1 MQRQTRNNNTDQT
14 DRAPLWSKMKDR
26 QRQGERERE
35 FIMAEARKNQIK
47 THKVNS
53 TQIEHAPP
61 VPSETWDETPTA
73 HSFRLSTQSN
83 YLSLR
88 RLNGLEI
95 RMKKNI
101 EQSNEFEFNFLIH
114 RKRRLHS
121 APAHSDHH
129 STDTDTYTDSRSTNS
144 HSAPPSPTSP
154 SVSSRPPRPPL
165 VVDARDMC
173 VQGNE
178 DAPYTAT
185 DSANPQTAPFSIRRR
200 AVPAER
206 RGFDHTRLDDWDGSD
221 ARDSARIAGPAHA
234 AAKRGTERGNEGEA
248 AGAHSE
254 GPARVCSAAVVAA
267 YTLCAEP
274 SPAAAAPAAF
284 AASGAAPFWC
294 PPTASASPRVC

>member
-121 APAHSDHH
+121 APAHSDR
-129 STDTDTYTDSRSTNS
+129 STDTDTYTDSRSPSTNS
-144 HSAPPSPTSP
+144 NTLCAAIAYTSP
-154 SVSSRPPRPPL
+154 NSASPRPPHPPR
-165 VVDARDMC
+165 VVDARDMR
-173 VQGNE
+173 VQGN
-178 DAPYTAT
+178 
-185 DSANPQTAPFSIRRR
+185 
-200 AVPAER
+200 
-206 RGFDHTRLDDWDGSD
+206 
-221 ARDSARIAGPAHA
+221 
-234 AAKRGTERGNEGEA
+234 
-248 AGAHSE
+248 
-254 GPARVCSAAVVAA
+254 
-267 YTLCAEP
+267 
-274 SPAAAAPAAF
+274 
-284 AASGAAPFWC
+284 
-294 PPTASASPRVC
+294 